1 MAAPGILTIISGTT
15 PETTGQLATPATT
28 NFSIAFVSESYA
40 DTYISSSLTA
50 SLREAAIT
58 AFSVEG
64 VSVVFYTGSV
74 TQSNTANTIFIN
86 SVPFNTSAAN
96 FTTSASLAFNTIA
109 SVQNS
114 ATTYSGLQGITSAV
128 SASTGVIFS
137 IGSTG
142 SYDNAFNL
150 NTQYTA
156 VLGSTTKTF
165 SGASM
170 FGPAGSGV
178 VTGSF
183 GIITALADT
192 ILTISGSALG
202 VSTFTLPVGVSF
214 TAYSASVPANI
225 IESVTVTNPYGT
237 VLAQTLA

>member
-1 MAAPGILTIISGTT
+1 MPGSLTIISGTT
-15 PETTGQLATPATT
+15 PANTGQLATPATT
-28 NFSIAFVSESYA
+28 NFSIAFVSASYA
-40 DTYISSSLTA
+40 ATYISSSLTA
-50 SLREAAIT
+50 SLREAAVT

-64 VSVVFYTGSV
+64 VNVVFYSGS
-74 TQSNTANTIFIN
+74 TAKGNTADTIFIN
-86 SVPFNTSAAN
+86 FVPFNTSAAN
-96 FTTSASLAFNTIA
+96 FTATASATFNTIA

-128 SASTGVIFS
+128 SASTGLEFS
-137 IGSTG
+137 IGATG

-156 VLGSTTKTF
+156 VSGSTTKIF
-165 SGASM
+165 GGASM

-178 VTGSF
+178 ITGSF

-192 ILTISGSALG
+192 ILTISGSQLG
-202 VSTFTLPVGVSF
+202 VSTFTLPVGTSF

-225 IESVTVTNPYGT
+225 IQSVTVVNPYGT

>member
-1 MAAPGILTIISGTT
+1 MVTI
-15 PETTGQLATPATT
+15 
-28 NFSIAFVSESYA
+28 Y
-40 DTYISSSLTA
+40 
-50 SLREAAIT
+50 
-58 AFSVEG
+58 
-64 VSVVFYTGSV
+64 
-74 TQSNTANTIFIN
+74 
-86 SVPFNTSAAN
+86 
-96 FTTSASLAFNTIA
+96 
-109 SVQNS
+109 
-114 ATTYSGLQGITSAV
+114 
-128 SASTGVIFS
+128 FS
-137 IGSTG
+137 IGTIN
-142 SYDNAFNL
+142 SYDNAYNL

-156 VLGSTTKTF
+156 VSGSTTKTF

-192 ILTISGSALG
+192 ILTVSGSALG